1 MVFLDI
7 HEVSVPAAWADL
19 PADVPQTQDDL
30 PDFIKKIIVPC
41 NAQKGDDVPVSEF
54 LPYAD
59 GSFPVGSTQY
69 EKRGIAVS
77 VPKWDATKC
86 VQCNR
91 CSLVCPHAC
100 IRPYLIDKEEKMA
113 APESFETKKSH
124 R

>member
-1 MVFLDI
+1 MNQAALDRGISDI

-69 EKRGIAVS
+69 EKTRHCRQRSQMGCH
-77 VPKWDATKC
+77 KMRT
-86 VQCNR
+86 VQ
-91 CSLVCPHAC
+91 SLFSCLPSCLHPP
-100 IRPYLIDKEEKMA
+100 ISD
-113 APESFETKKSH
+113 
-124 R
+124 